1 MGSSRSSG
9 WIGVVGGTVPTS
21 FEVANAT
28 IDSGGLPMFRRLI
41 RLTFKLA
48 VIAAIGY
55 GIAVVVKKL
64 TAPPDGTSAP
74 LEPWPPLD
82 SERFAEAGAAAAGS
96 VAEAVNETVDAAVS
110 AGESSNGESSTGDS
124 TKSTT

>member
-1 MGSSRSSG
+1 
-9 WIGVVGGTVPTS
+9 
-21 FEVANAT
+21 
-28 IDSGGLPMFRRLI
+28 MFKRLL

-48 VIAAIGY
+48 IIAAIGY
-55 GIAVVVKKL
+55 GIAVVVKRL

-82 SERFAEAGAAAAGS
+82 SERFSETGTTAASAVSDAAGEP
-96 VAEAVNETVDAAVS
+96 VEAAVS
-110 AGESSNGESSTGDS
+110 AGESSNGESGTDDS